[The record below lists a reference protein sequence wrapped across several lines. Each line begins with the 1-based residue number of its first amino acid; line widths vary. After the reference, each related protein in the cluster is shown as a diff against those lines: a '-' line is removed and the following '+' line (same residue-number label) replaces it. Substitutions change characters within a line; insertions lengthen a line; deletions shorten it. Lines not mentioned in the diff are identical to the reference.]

1 MHYLKKNNP
10 KVPIFSISTC
20 IKNRKGKPF
29 SEALILATTNPQY
42 DKKMFIDLPVQYR
55 VIQKYY
61 NGGCGI

>member
-42 DKKMFIDLPVQYR
+42 DKILFIDLPV
-55 VIQKYY
+55 
-61 NGGCGI
+61 